1 MSSSTTIGTPDQ
13 IKQAISQSG
22 ISTSAGNFMT
32 EELDDI
38 AVAGAGGIDI
48 EELDSEENTLVSVI
62 IDASSSMLDHKQDV
76 INAYN
81 DKFLAPLRGAKNAG
95 SILVSAWVFSDDGGG
110 GHSEKCRLLHDF
122 KPVNDGSDLDD
133 NNYHPYGMTPLY
145 ECVKNALTGL
155 FAYGETL
162 KQAGSRV
169 KHIMV
174 VFSDGQENA
183 SAHGITSAKLKDLS
197 ADLLSKETFVLSYVY
212 FGSADEGDA
221 FAEEIGFPAHHRV
234 SVDKNDSEIRRIF
247 GEVSASV
254 ISTSQTLVSTNLGSN
269 DFFMVR

>member
-13 IKQAISQSG
+13 IKQAISQSD
-22 ISTSAGNFMT
+22 ISTSVGNFMT

-48 EELDSEENTLVSVI
+48 EDLDSEENTLVSVI
-62 IDASSSMLDHKQDV
+62 IDASSSMWHHQQDV
-76 INAYN
+76 IKAYN

-95 SILVSAWVFSDDGGG
+95 SILVSAWVFSDDGGQ
-110 GHSEKCRLLHDF
+110 KCRLLHDF
-122 KPVNDGSDLDD
+122 KPVNDGAATLDD
-133 NNYHPYGMTPLY
+133 NNYHPSGMTPLY

-155 FAYGETL
+155 FAYGEVL

-183 SAHGITSAKLKDLS
+183 SADGITSAKLQNLS
-197 ADLLSKETFVLSYVY
+197 ADLLSKETFVLSYVF
-212 FGSADEGDA
+212 FGPKDEGDSY
-221 FAEEIGFPAHHRV
+221 AEEIGFPAHQRV

-254 ISTSQTLVSTNLGSN
+254 ISTSQTQVSTNLGSN